1 MCIWENDTQKLQG
14 SGLNIQT
21 EIQEHMQTPTT
32 AMGEVLTPR
41 HRAAPTPPHPTTSA
55 ALTRRKAGKAKQNPF
70 EAIYSGI
77 AEIFKGKTCLS
88 LAYY

>member
-1 MCIWENDTQKLQG
+1 MCICENDTQKLQG
-14 SGLNIQT
+14 SRLNIQT

-32 AMGEVLTPR
+32 AMGEFL
-41 HRAAPTPPHPTTSA
+41 TPPHPTKSA